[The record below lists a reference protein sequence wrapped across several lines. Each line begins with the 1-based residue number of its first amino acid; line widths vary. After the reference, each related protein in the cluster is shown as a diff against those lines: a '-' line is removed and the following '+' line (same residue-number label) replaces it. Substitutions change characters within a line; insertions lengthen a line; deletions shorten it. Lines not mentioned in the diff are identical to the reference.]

1 MTPIPTAISLMLL
14 LFLAAP
20 LHAQSP
26 NPTPPPELKKWDI
39 WIGDWALSGTAKDT
53 PTGPEYKV
61 DWSLHER
68 WILGGFFV
76 QVDQIWRGN
85 GQELRSLEIL
95 SWDPVK
101 RIHTTSGFSSDGSTW
116 AMTATFEN
124 AATIEA
130 GGGNATA
137 IKHGASNARTIEQ
150 GIAKGPDG
158 QVTTC
163 HTTWSFSSDRKDS
176 SDQTALS
183 GTQECELNGVRW
195 TAFRVKGTKFTN
207 SR

>member
-76 QVDQIWRGN
+76 QIAAQGARVCID
-85 GQELRSLEIL
+85 
-95 SWDPVK
+95 V
-101 RIHTTSGFSSDGSTW
+101 SG
-116 AMTATFEN
+116 AHRRANRRTF
-124 AATIEA
+124 
-130 GGGNATA
+130 
-137 IKHGASNARTIEQ
+137 
-150 GIAKGPDG
+150 
-158 QVTTC
+158 C
-163 HTTWSFSSDRKDS
+163 
-176 SDQTALS
+176 S
-183 GTQECELNGVRW
+183 GC
-195 TAFRVKGTKFTN
+195 F
-207 SR
+207 